1 MLKHLTLCKKKNHI
15 CNQIFTL
22 SEKIRVVVLS
32 LLRCWYFLILRVVEV
47 KAFVSFKKRHND
59 EVFRVDNIL
68 PALNYVVPQ
77 KKADKFS
84 VTFPFGFSLLQI
96 IHSIVYSQGLNIRKN
111 GISDKYWRNLISI
124 NKVNSLRQHLS
135 FLWRKNA
142 F

>member
-1 MLKHLTLCKKKNHI
+1 MYNTFLINKIRIQFRHGKKATNNHAKTSHFMYKKKNHI

-68 PALNYVVPQ
+68 PALNYVVHQ
-77 KKADKFS
+77 KKQTNFPSHSRS
-84 VTFPFGFSLLQI
+84 VSL
-96 IHSIVYSQGLNIRKN
+96 SSK
-111 GISDKYWRNLISI
+111 
-124 NKVNSLRQHLS
+124 
-135 FLWRKNA
+135 
-142 F
+142 

>member
-1 MLKHLTLCKKKNHI
+1 MARRLQLIMLKHLTLCKKKNHI

-32 LLRCWYFLILRVVEV
+32 LLRCWYFLILIVVEV

-77 KKADKFS
+77 KKS
-84 VTFPFGFSLLQI
+84 RQI
-96 IHSIVYSQGLNIRKN
+96 FRHIPVRFLSPPNNSFNCLFAWI
-111 GISDKYWRNLISI
+111 KYQKKWN
-124 NKVNSLRQHLS
+124 Q
-135 FLWRKNA
+135 
-142 F
+142 

>member
-1 MLKHLTLCKKKNHI
+1 MYYTFLINKIRIQFRHGKKAAINHVKTSHFMKKKSHI
-15 CNQIFTL
+15 PNQIFTL

-77 KKADKFS
+77 KKADKLS

-96 IHSIVYSQGLNIRKN
+96 IHSIDYSYGLNWNR
-111 GISDKYWRNLISI
+111 
-124 NKVNSLRQHLS
+124 
-135 FLWRKNA
+135 
-142 F
+142 